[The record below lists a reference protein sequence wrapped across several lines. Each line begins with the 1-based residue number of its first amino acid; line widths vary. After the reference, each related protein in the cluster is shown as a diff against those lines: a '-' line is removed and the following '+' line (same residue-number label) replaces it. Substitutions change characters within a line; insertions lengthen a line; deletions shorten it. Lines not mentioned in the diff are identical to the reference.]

1 MRYAICNLQTA
12 IFHKEN
18 TMRNKISLIGAG
30 NVGASCALWL
40 AQANIADLVLVDIP
54 QAETMPVGKSLDLLQ
69 AGPIIGYDSR
79 ITGTAGGSYEG
90 TENSDIVI
98 ITGGLPR
105 KPGMSR
111 EDLVGANQQVV
122 TNIID
127 NALPKSPNAIF
138 IIVTNPLD
146 TMTYLAYKHSK
157 LPRQRVIGQAGI
169 LDSARFAAFVAQELK
184 ISLEN
189 VQTAVMGGHGDEMVP
204 LIRYST
210 VFGMPL
216 TEWLSKEKLD
226 AIVERTRKGGGE
238 IVNLLK
244 TSAYYAPGAALAK
257 MAIAV
262 LTDQQLIVPC
272 STFLEGEYG
281 LFDICFGVPV
291 KLGRNGIEQIIELK
305 LNDDEKA
312 MADKSVA
319 IIRDTMKALK
329 M

>member
-1 MRYAICNLQTA
+1 
-12 IFHKEN
+12 
-18 TMRNKISLIGAG
+18 MRNKISIVGVG

-40 AQANIADLVLVDIP
+40 AQANVADLVLVDIP

-79 ITGTAGGSYEG
+79 ILGTANGSYEG

-111 EDLVGANQQVV
+111 EELVGANQQVI

-127 NALPKSPNAIF
+127 NALPKSPNAIV
-138 IIVTNPLD
+138 IVVTNPLD

-157 LPRQRVIGQAGI
+157 LPKNRIFGQAGI
-169 LDSARFAAFVAQELK
+169 LDSARFAAFIALELK
-184 ISLEN
+184 VSLEN

-204 LIRYST
+204 LLRYST

-216 TEWLSKEKLD
+216 TEWMSKEKLD
-226 AIVERTRKGGGE
+226 AIVDRTRKGGGE

-272 STFLEGEYG
+272 STYLEGEYG
-281 LFDICFGVPV
+281 LNDICFGVPV
-291 KLGRNGIEQIIELK
+291 KLGRNGIEKIIELK
-305 LNDDEKA
+305 LTDEEKA